1 METNRLIGR
10 ILKLNIDNYR
20 AFARVG
26 FAPTPNGI
34 TPILFAINIKPFD
47 QLVDRE
53 AKAHAISI
61 TKNLEKGDTFEKIAE
76 DLTKES
82 IVGNVVHY
90 IKNNL
95 EEIIA
100 NKQPEKVVKLSTDPY
115 RKIK

>member
-1 METNRLIGR
+1 METNRLIG
-10 ILKLNIDNYR
+10 NYR

-100 NKQPEKVVKLSTDPY
+100 NKQPDKVVKLSTDPY

>member
-10 ILKLNIDNYR
+10 ILKININNYR
-20 AFARVG
+20 AFAR
-26 FAPTPNGI
+26 FSFEQNTNGI

-100 NKQPEKVVKLSTDPY
+100 NKQPDKVVKLSTDPY
-115 RKIK
+115 KKIK

>member
-53 AKAHAISI
+53 AKAQRNFYY
-61 TKNLEKGDTFEKIAE
+61 KKFRKGR
-76 DLTKES
+76 
-82 IVGNVVHY
+82 Y
-90 IKNNL
+90 I
-95 EEIIA
+95 
-100 NKQPEKVVKLSTDPY
+100 
-115 RKIK
+115 

>member
-1 METNRLIGR
+1 MGVNL
-10 ILKLNIDNYR
+10 
-20 AFARVG
+20 
-26 FAPTPNGI
+26 
-34 TPILFAINIKPFD
+34 
-47 QLVDRE
+47 Q
-53 AKAHAISI
+53 I

-100 NKQPEKVVKLSTDPY
+100 NKQPDKVVKLSTDPY
-115 RKIK
+115 KKIK

>member
-1 METNRLIGR
+1 MDNNRLIGR

-20 AFARVG
+20 AFARLG
-26 FAPTPNGI
+26 FALNDTGLK
-34 TPILFAINIKPFD
+34 PILFAINIKPFD

-53 AKAHAISI
+53 AKAHSISI
-61 TKNLEKGDTFEKIAE
+61 TKNLEKGDTFEEIAE

-95 EEIIA
+95 QDIIA
-100 NKQPEKVVKLSTDPY
+100 NKQPDKVVKLNTDPY

>member
-1 METNRLIGR
+1 MPELA
-10 ILKLNIDNYR
+10 LLLHL
-20 AFARVG
+20 A
-26 FAPTPNGI
+26 
-34 TPILFAINIKPFD
+34 
-47 QLVDRE
+47 E

-95 EEIIA
+95 DDIVA
-100 NKQPEKVVKLSTDPY
+100 NVQPEKVVKLSTDPY